1 MPAWEAYSAMGASK
15 QRHFEYLR
23 YLEQKYERYGQ
34 PGPQE
39 KAWLSDLLQAHNARV
54 MAFRTAVQALK
65 KTDPQAYGE
74 LVARLSADT
83 ATVHGEGCEG
93 IGRSAGG
100 H

>member
-1 MPAWEAYSAMGASK
+1 
-15 QRHFEYLR
+15 
-23 YLEQKYERYGQ
+23 
-34 PGPQE
+34 
-39 KAWLSDLLQAHNARV
+39 
-54 MAFRTAVQALK
+54 VQALK